1 MEVALCGCDPFPCVE
16 SGQYDQRAVKEDG
29 PRAEVI
35 WQGHVS
41 YSGCKARWGDG
52 RLVIV
57 SGQDWESP
65 MQLTVKG
72 KNTTVPEKV
81 RTRAERKLAK
91 LQRFDNRILAM
102 DVEFSEERNPRVADP
117 HRVEVTL
124 TTKSGLVR
132 AHANA
137 IDPAAAVDQVIDRLE
152 RQVKKLKGRRVDR
165 TQHADGVKAIPPL
178 PPEPLEDA
186 PAAPRSA
193 GQEPEGPVGGD
204 ETDQAKVVYRRP
216 DGVSGPDEPE
226 P

>member
-1 MEVALCGCDPFPCVE
+1 
-16 SGQYDQRAVKEDG
+16 
-29 PRAEVI
+29 
-35 WQGHVS
+35 
-41 YSGCKARWGDG
+41 
-52 RLVIV
+52 
-57 SGQDWESP
+57 

-72 KNTTVPEKV
+72 KNTTVPERV
-81 RTRAERKLAK
+81 RMRAERKLAK
-91 LQRFDNRILAM
+91 LERFDDRILAV

-137 IDPAAAVDQVIDRLE
+137 IDPATAVDQVIDRLE

-165 TQHADGVKAIPPL
+165 TQHAEGVKAIPPL

-186 PAAPRSA
+186 SGARSV
-193 GQEPEGPVGGD
+193 GQDQEGPVDGD
-204 ETDQAKVVYRRP
+204 DTEQAKVVYRRP

>member
-1 MEVALCGCDPFPCVE
+1 
-16 SGQYDQRAVKEDG
+16 
-29 PRAEVI
+29 
-35 WQGHVS
+35 
-41 YSGCKARWGDG
+41 
-52 RLVIV
+52 
-57 SGQDWESP
+57 
-65 MQLTVKG
+65 MQVTVKG

-81 RTRAERKLAK
+81 RTRAQHKLAK
-91 LQRFDNRILAM
+91 LQRFDDRILAM
-102 DVEFSEERNPRVADP
+102 EVEFSEERNPRVADP

-137 IDPAAAVDQVIDRLE
+137 TDPAAAVDQVVDRLE

-178 PPEPLEDA
+178 PPDEVGNGPGG
-186 PAAPRSA
+186 PRRA
-193 GQEPEGPVGGD
+193 GQDQAGPVDGD

-216 DGVSGPDEPE
+216 DGDSGPDEPG

>member
-1 MEVALCGCDPFPCVE
+1 
-16 SGQYDQRAVKEDG
+16 
-29 PRAEVI
+29 
-35 WQGHVS
+35 
-41 YSGCKARWGDG
+41 
-52 RLVIV
+52 
-57 SGQDWESP
+57 

-91 LQRFDNRILAM
+91 LERFDDRILAV

-124 TTKSGLVR
+124 TTRSGLVR

-165 TQHADGVKAIPPL
+165 TQHAEGVKAIPPL
-178 PPEPLEDA
+178 PPEPLEEA
-186 PAAPRSA
+186 RSG
-193 GQEPEGPVGGD
+193 GQDQEGPVDGD
-204 ETDQAKVVYRRP
+204 ETEQAKVVYRRP

>member
-1 MEVALCGCDPFPCVE
+1 
-16 SGQYDQRAVKEDG
+16 
-29 PRAEVI
+29 
-35 WQGHVS
+35 
-41 YSGCKARWGDG
+41 
-52 RLVIV
+52 
-57 SGQDWESP
+57 
-65 MQLTVKG
+65 MQVTVKG

-91 LQRFDNRILAM
+91 LQRFDDRILAM

-137 IDPAAAVDQVIDRLE
+137 TDPAAAVDQVIDRLQ

-178 PPEPLEDA
+178 PPEAVGGA
-186 PAAPRSA
+186 PAPGSA
-193 GQEPEGPVGGD
+193 GQDREGPVDGD

-216 DGVSGPDEPE
+216 DGVTGPDGPE

>member
-1 MEVALCGCDPFPCVE
+1 
-16 SGQYDQRAVKEDG
+16 
-29 PRAEVI
+29 
-35 WQGHVS
+35 
-41 YSGCKARWGDG
+41 
-52 RLVIV
+52 
-57 SGQDWESP
+57 

-81 RTRAERKLAK
+81 RTRAERKLAR
-91 LQRFDNRILAM
+91 LERFDDRILAV

-165 TQHADGVKAIPPL
+165 TQHAEGVKAIPPL

-186 PAAPRSA
+186 SGTRSA
-193 GQEPEGPVGGD
+193 GQDQEGPVDGD
-204 ETDQAKVVYRRP
+204 DTDQAKVVYRRS

>member
-1 MEVALCGCDPFPCVE
+1 
-16 SGQYDQRAVKEDG
+16 
-29 PRAEVI
+29 
-35 WQGHVS
+35 
-41 YSGCKARWGDG
+41 
-52 RLVIV
+52 
-57 SGQDWESP
+57 

-91 LQRFDNRILAM
+91 LERFDNRILAV

-124 TTKSGLVR
+124 TTRSGLVR

-165 TQHADGVKAIPPL
+165 TQHAEGVKAIPPL
-178 PPEPLEDA
+178 PPEPLEEA
-186 PAAPRSA
+186 RS
-193 GQEPEGPVGGD
+193 GGPDQEGPVDGD
-204 ETDQAKVVYRRP
+204 ETEQARVVYRRP

>member
-1 MEVALCGCDPFPCVE
+1 
-16 SGQYDQRAVKEDG
+16 
-29 PRAEVI
+29 
-35 WQGHVS
+35 
-41 YSGCKARWGDG
+41 
-52 RLVIV
+52 
-57 SGQDWESP
+57 

-81 RTRAERKLAK
+81 RTRTERKLAK
-91 LQRFDNRILAM
+91 LQRFDDRIVAV

-124 TTKSGLVR
+124 TTKSGLIR

-137 IDPAAAVDQVIDRLE
+137 IDPAAAVDQVIARLE
-152 RQVKKLKGRRVDR
+152 RQVKKLKGQRVDR
-165 TQHADGVKAIPPL
+165 TQHAEGVKAL
-178 PPEPLEDA
+178 PVDE
-186 PAAPRSA
+186 
-193 GQEPEGPVGGD
+193 D